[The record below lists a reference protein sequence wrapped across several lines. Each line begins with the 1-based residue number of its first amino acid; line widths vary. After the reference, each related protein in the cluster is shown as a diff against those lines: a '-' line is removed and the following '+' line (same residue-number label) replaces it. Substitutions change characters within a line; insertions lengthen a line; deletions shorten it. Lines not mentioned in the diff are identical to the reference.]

1 MNAGTALGKLDNVLR
16 GKHYSAETLETID
29 HWTGKFPPEQ
39 KRSALIQSLMAAQEQ
54 NGGWLNR
61 ELIEAVA
68 EYLGLPPVWAFEV
81 VSFYSMFHQDPVG
94 RHKVNICTNISC
106 WLNGAEDIVR
116 HIEQK
121 LGVTLGETTDDG
133 RITLVVEE
141 ECLAACCGAPMMVV
155 DGHYHENLDTES
167 VDRILDSLD

>member
-1 MNAGTALGKLDNVLR
+1 MTEKAALLSVT
-16 GKHYSAETLETID
+16 TLETID
-29 HWTGKFPPEQ
+29 HWAAKFPPEQ

-54 NGGWLNR
+54 NGGWLDR

-81 VSFYSMFHQDPVG
+81 VSFYSMFHQNPVG

-106 WLNGAEDIVR
+106 WLNGAEDIVQ
-116 HIEQK
+116 HIERK
-121 LGVTLGETTDDG
+121 LGVKLGETTEDG

-155 DGHYHENLDTES
+155 DGHYHENLDTDS

>member
-1 MNAGTALGKLDNVLR
+1 VTEKTALLSVQ
-16 GKHYSAETLETID
+16 TLETID
-29 HWTGKFPPEQ
+29 HWAAKFPPEQ

-54 NGGWLNR
+54 NGGWLDR

-81 VSFYSMFHQDPVG
+81 VSFYSMFHQNPVG

-116 HIEQK
+116 HVEQR
-121 LGVTLGETTDDG
+121 LGVKLGETTDDG

-155 DGHYHENLDTES
+155 DGHYHEKLDTES

>member
-1 MNAGTALGKLDNVLR
+1 VTEKVALL
-16 GKHYSAETLETID
+16 SPETLGTID
-29 HWTGKFPPEQ
+29 HWAAKFPPEQ

-68 EYLGLPPVWAFEV
+68 EYLGLPPVWAYEV
-81 VSFYSMFHQDPVG
+81 VSFYSMFHDHPVG

-106 WLNGAEDIVR
+106 WLNGAEDIVQHVEER
-116 HIEQK
+116 
-121 LGVTLGETTDDG
+121 LGIKLGETTDDG

>member
-1 MNAGTALGKLDNVLR
+1 VTDTAVLL
-16 GKHYSAETLETID
+16 SEETLKSID
-29 HWTGKFPPEQ
+29 HWVAKFPPEQ

-81 VSFYSMFHQDPVG
+81 ASFYSMFHQDPVG
-94 RHKVNICTNISC
+94 RNKVNICTNISC
-106 WLNGAEDIVR
+106 WLNGAEDIVQ
-116 HIEQK
+116 HVEEK
-121 LGVTLGETTDDG
+121 LGVKLGETTDDG

-155 DGHYHENLDTES
+155 NGHYHENLDTAA
-167 VDRILDSLD
+167 VDRILDGLE

>member
-1 MNAGTALGKLDNVLR
+1 MTDTAVLL
-16 GKHYSAETLETID
+16 SEETLKSID
-29 HWTGKFPPEQ
+29 HWVAKFPPEQ

-81 VSFYSMFHQDPVG
+81 ASFYSMFHQDPVG
-94 RHKVNICTNISC
+94 RNKVNICTNISC
-106 WLNGAEDIVR
+106 WLNGAEDIVQ
-116 HIEQK
+116 HVEEK
-121 LGVTLGETTDDG
+121 LGVKLGETTDDG

-141 ECLAACCGAPMMVV
+141 ECLAACCGAPRMAT
-155 DGHYHENLDTES
+155 GT
-167 VDRILDSLD
+167 RRRA

>member
-1 MNAGTALGKLDNVLR
+1 MTDGAALL
-16 GKHYSAETLETID
+16 SARTLETID
-29 HWTGKFPPEQ
+29 HWAAKFPPEQ

-106 WLNGAEDIVR
+106 WLNGAEDIVQ
-116 HIEQK
+116 HVENK
-121 LGVTLGETTDDG
+121 LGVKLGETTEDG

-155 DGHYHENLDTES
+155 DGHYHENLDKDS

>member
-1 MNAGTALGKLDNVLR
+1 MTREPADMQGKSALLSV
-16 GKHYSAETLETID
+16 ETRARID
-29 HWTGKFPPEQ
+29 GWVEKFPADQ
-39 KRSALIQSLMAAQEQ
+39 KRSALIQALMAVQDQ

-68 EYLGLPPVWAFEV
+68 SYLELPPVWAFEV
-81 VSFYSMFHQDPVG
+81 ASFYSMLDEKPTG

-116 HIEQK
+116 QVESR
-121 LGVTLGETTDDG
+121 LGVAMGQTTEDG

-155 DGHYHENLDTES
+155 DGHYHEKLDTEK
-167 VDRILDSLD
+167 VNAILDGLE